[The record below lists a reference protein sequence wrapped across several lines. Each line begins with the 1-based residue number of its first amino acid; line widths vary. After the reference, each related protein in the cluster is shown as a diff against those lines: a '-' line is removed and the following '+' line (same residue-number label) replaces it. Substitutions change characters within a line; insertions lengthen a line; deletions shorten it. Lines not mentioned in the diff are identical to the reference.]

1 MAKKAE
7 EKGRYIIDKPGRKF
21 PDELSSEMKDIY
33 NQLIMQPKGAIHL
46 DDVIL
51 SDENRHKLDQFVME
65 LQHADKLRKHGLE
78 PMSRILSYG
87 ATGTG
92 KTLSAKALAYDL
104 DYTMLMVDISQALAQ
119 GAAADSIAKVFRL
132 ANELKYCLIFFDEV
146 DAIAW
151 NRDASSGDGGDI
163 RRATNSLFQ
172 YMDQM
177 DDTNLFIACTNML
190 PRLDAAFERRF
201 DLKLEFNRPEL
212 HIRDAV
218 QRFIT
223 GHFRLVDDA
232 DSVTE
237 SIVQKR
243 MRLSYYEIEGIAK
256 RAMKRAV
263 LAGTTD
269 VSLAGIYEDF
279 KVALR
284 IPDRLKGVNLDD
296 TGDPFG
302 TMRR

>member
-1 MAKKAE
+1 LRIEGK
-7 EKGRYIIDKPGRKF
+7 YLLDKPGRKF
-21 PDELSSEMKDIY
+21 PGELSREFREVYDQYIMPPKDIVR
-33 NQLIMQPKGAIHL
+33 LE
-46 DDVIL
+46 DVIL
-51 SDENRHKLDQFVME
+51 SDENRKKLDAFVLE
-65 LQHADKLRKHGLE
+65 LQHADELRKHGLE

-92 KTLSAKALAYDL
+92 KTLSAKALAAEL

-119 GAAADSIAKVFRL
+119 GMAADSISKVFRL
-132 ANELKYCLIFFDEV
+132 AAELKYCLIFFDEV

-151 NRDASSGDGGDI
+151 NRDAAAGAGDGGDI

-177 DDTNLFIACTNML
+177 DETNLFIACTNML

-223 GHFRLVDDA
+223 GDFRLVDDSNA
-232 DSVTE
+232 VME

-243 MRLSYYEIEGIAK
+243 MRLSYYEIEGISK
-256 RAMKRAV
+256 RAMKRAI
-263 LAGTTD
+263 LANTTE
-269 VSLAGIYEDF
+269 VSLAGIYQDF

-284 IPDRLKGVNLDD
+284 IKDRFNIDD
-296 TGDPFG
+296 VGDPSG
-302 TMRR
+302 TMMR

>member
-1 MAKKAE
+1 MAQD
-7 EKGRYIIDKPGRKF
+7 KGRYITDKPGRKF
-21 PDELSSEMKDIY
+21 PDELSAEMRDIY
-33 NQLIMQPKGAIHL
+33 NQLIMPPKGIIHL
-46 DDVIL
+46 EDVIL
-51 SDENRHKLDQFVME
+51 SDENRAKLAAFVNE
-65 LQHADKLRKHGLE
+65 LQHADELRKHGLE

-119 GAAADSIAKVFRL
+119 GAAADSISKVFRL
-132 ANELKYCLIFFDEV
+132 ASELKYCLIFFDEV

-151 NRDASSGDGGDI
+151 NRDSAAGGDGGDI

-172 YMDQM
+172 YLDQM

-201 DLKLEFNRPEL
+201 NLKLEFNRPEL
-212 HIRDAV
+212 HIREAV

-223 GHFRLVDDA
+223 GHFRLIDDA
-232 DSVTE
+232 SGVTE
-237 SIVQKR
+237 QIVQKR

-269 VSLAGIYEDF
+269 VSLAGIYTDF

-284 IPDRLKGVNLDD
+284 IKERFNIDD
-296 TGDPFG
+296 TGDPTG
-302 TMRR
+302 TMLR

>member
-1 MAKKAE
+1 MRE
-7 EKGRYIIDKPGRKF
+7 DKGRYIVDKPGRKF
-21 PDELSSEMKDIY
+21 PDELSSEMREIY

-51 SDENRHKLDQFVME
+51 SDENKKKLAQFVTE
-65 LQHADKLRKHGLE
+65 LQHADQLRRHGLE
-78 PMSRILSYG
+78 PMNRILAYG

-92 KTLSAKALAYDL
+92 KTLTAKALAYDL

-119 GAAADSIAKVFRL
+119 GAAADSIAKIFKL
-132 ANELKYCLIFFDEV
+132 ANELKYCLLFFDEV

-151 NRDASSGDGGDI
+151 NRDASATDGGDI

-177 DDTNLFIACTNML
+177 DDTNLFFACTNML

-201 DLKLEFNRPEL
+201 DLKLEFTRPEL
-212 HIRDAV
+212 PIREAV

-232 DSVTE
+232 SSITE
-237 SIVQKR
+237 GIVQKR

-256 RAMKRAV
+256 RAMKRAI
-263 LAGTTD
+263 LSGTTD
-269 VSLAGIYEDF
+269 VSLAGIYNDF
-279 KVALR
+279 KLALR
-284 IPDRLKGVNLDD
+284 IKERYNVDD
-296 TGDPFG
+296 TGDPTG
-302 TMRR
+302 TTMRK

>member
-1 MAKKAE
+1 MAAD
-7 EKGRYIIDKPGRKF
+7 KGRYIIDKPGRKF
-21 PDELSSEMKDIY
+21 PDELSADMREVY
-33 NQLIMQPKGAIHL
+33 NQLIMPPKGVIHL

-51 SDENRHKLDQFVME
+51 SDENRRKLQQFVTE
-65 LQHADKLRKHGLE
+65 LQHADQLRRHGLE

-87 ATGTG
+87 ASGTG
-92 KTLSAKALAYDL
+92 KTLTAKALAYDL

-119 GAAADSIAKVFRL
+119 GKASESIAKVFKL

-151 NRDASSGDGGDI
+151 NRDATVADTGDI

-172 YMDQM
+172 HMDQM

-212 HIRDAV
+212 HIREAV
-218 QRFIT
+218 SRFIRPP
-223 GHFRLVDDA
+223 FKLRDDA
-232 DSVTE
+232 NPVTE

-243 MRLSYYEIEGIAK
+243 MKLSYYEIEGIAK

-263 LAGTTD
+263 LSGTTE

-279 KVALR
+279 KLALR
-284 IPDRLKGVNLDD
+284 IKDRFNIDD
-296 TGDPFG
+296 TGDPSG
-302 TMRR
+302 TMLRR

>member
-1 MAKKAE
+1 VAE
-7 EKGRYIIDKPGRKF
+7 ERGRYRVDKPGRKF
-21 PDELSSEMKDIY
+21 PDELSTELKDIY
-33 NQLIMQPKGAIHL
+33 NQLIMPPKGIIHL
-46 DDVIL
+46 EDVIL
-51 SDENRHKLDQFVME
+51 SDENRKKFDQFVNE
-65 LQHADKLRKHGLE
+65 LQHADQLRRHGLE

-151 NRDASSGDGGDI
+151 NRDASASDGGDI

-172 YMDQM
+172 HMDQM
-177 DDTNLFIACTNML
+177 DNTNLFIACTNML

-212 HIRDAV
+212 HIREAV

-223 GHFRLVDDA
+223 GHFRLIDDA
-232 DSVTE
+232 NSITE
-237 SIVQKR
+237 GIVQKR
-243 MRLSYYEIEGIAK
+243 MKLSYYEIEGIAK
-256 RAMKRAV
+256 RAMKRAI
-263 LAGTTD
+263 LSGITD
-269 VSLAGIYEDF
+269 VSLAGIYNDF

-284 IPDRLKGVNLDD
+284 IKERFNIDD
-296 TGDPFG
+296 TGDPSG
-302 TMRR
+302 TMMRK

>member
-1 MAKKAE
+1 MKQ

-21 PDELSSEMKDIY
+21 PDELSTELRDVY
-33 NQLIMQPKGAIHL
+33 NQLIMSPKGLVHL
-46 DDVIL
+46 DEVIL
-51 SDENRHKLDQFVME
+51 SAENRKKLNEFVRE
-65 LQHADKLRKHGLE
+65 LQHADELRRHGLE

-87 ATGTG
+87 ASGTG

-119 GAAADSIAKVFRL
+119 GNAADSIAKVFKL
-132 ANELKYCLIFFDEV
+132 AEELKYCLIFFDEV

-151 NRDASSGDGGDI
+151 NRDGASGDGGDI

-177 DDTNLFIACTNML
+177 DATNLFIACTNML

-201 DLKLEFNRPEL
+201 DFKLEFTRPEL
-212 HIRDAV
+212 HIREAV
-218 QRFIT
+218 KRFIPER
-223 GHFRLVDDA
+223 FNLIDD
-232 DSVTE
+232 SSEVTE

-263 LAGTTD
+263 LSGTTD
-269 VSLAGIYEDF
+269 VSLADIYSDF

-284 IPDRLKGVNLDD
+284 IKDRFNIDD
-296 TGDPFG
+296 TGDPAG
-302 TMRR
+302 TMLR

>member
-1 MAKKAE
+1 MAHNEA
-7 EKGRYIIDKPGRKF
+7 RFTIDKPGRKF
-21 PDELSSEMKDIY
+21 PDELSTEMRETY
-33 NQLIMQPKGAIHL
+33 EQLIMPPKGIVHL
-46 DDVIL
+46 EEVIL
-51 SDENRHKLDQFVME
+51 SDENRAKLTAFVTE
-65 LQHADKLRKHGLE
+65 LQHADELRRHGLE

-87 ATGTG
+87 ASGTG

-119 GAAADSIAKVFRL
+119 GCAADSISRIFRL
-132 ANELKYCLIFFDEV
+132 ADELKYCLIFMDEV

-151 NRDASSGDGGDI
+151 SRDSASGGDGGDI

-201 DLKLEFNRPEL
+201 DLKLEFTRPEL
-212 HIRDAV
+212 HIREAV

-223 GHFRLVDDA
+223 NKFRLVDDA
-232 DSVTE
+232 SEITE
-237 SIVQKR
+237 SIIQKR
-243 MRLSYYEIEGIAK
+243 TRLSYYEIEGIAK

-263 LAGTTD
+263 LLGTTS

-284 IPDRLKGVNLDD
+284 IKQRFNIDD
-296 TGDPFG
+296 TGDPSG
-302 TMRR
+302 TMVS

>member
-1 MAKKAE
+1 MAAD
-7 EKGRYIIDKPGRKF
+7 KGRYIIDKPGRKF
-21 PDELSSEMKDIY
+21 PDELSAEMREVY
-33 NQLIMQPKGAIHL
+33 NQLIMPPKGVIHL

-51 SDENRHKLDQFVME
+51 SDENRRKLQQFVTE
-65 LQHADKLRKHGLE
+65 LQHADLLRRHGLE

-87 ATGTG
+87 ASGTG
-92 KTLSAKALAYDL
+92 KTLTAKALAYDL

-119 GAAADSIAKVFRL
+119 GRAADSIAKVFKL

-151 NRDASSGDGGDI
+151 NRDATVADTGDI

-201 DLKLEFNRPEL
+201 DLKLEFTRPEL
-212 HIRDAV
+212 HIREAV
-218 QRFIT
+218 SRFIRPP
-223 GHFRLVDDA
+223 FKLRDDA
-232 DSVTE
+232 NPVTE

-243 MRLSYYEIEGIAK
+243 MKLSYYEIEGIAK

-263 LAGTTD
+263 LSGTTE

-279 KVALR
+279 KLALR
-284 IPDRLKGVNLDD
+284 IKDRFNIDD
-296 TGDPFG
+296 TGDPSG
-302 TMRR
+302 TMMRR

>member
-1 MAKKAE
+1 VAE
-7 EKGRYIIDKPGRKF
+7 ERGRYRVDKPGRKF
-21 PDELSSEMKDIY
+21 PDELSTELKDIY
-33 NQLIMQPKGAIHL
+33 NQLIMPPKGIIHL
-46 DDVIL
+46 EDVIL
-51 SDENRHKLDQFVME
+51 SDENRKKFDQFVNE
-65 LQHADKLRKHGLE
+65 LQHADQLRRHGLE

-151 NRDASSGDGGDI
+151 NRDASASDGGDI

-172 YMDQM
+172 HMDQM
-177 DDTNLFIACTNML
+177 DNTNLFIACTNML

-212 HIRDAV
+212 HIREAV

-223 GHFRLVDDA
+223 GHFRLIDDA
-232 DSVTE
+232 N
-237 SIVQKR
+237 SIT
-243 MRLSYYEIEGIAK
+243 EGI
-256 RAMKRAV
+256 V
-263 LAGTTD
+263 
-269 VSLAGIYEDF
+269 
-279 KVALR
+279 
-284 IPDRLKGVNLDD
+284 
-296 TGDPFG
+296 
-302 TMRR
+302 